1 MVLLIAGVSSWGR
14 EKDFLLVFINDEL
27 CIREAAKKAQ
37 VFLGHFLKSVG
48 GHLGSISGVLGTYGG
63 LWGAP
68 KPN

>member
-27 CIREAAKKAQ
+27 CIREA
-37 VFLGHFLKSVG
+37 LGHFLKSVG

-63 LWGAP
+63 LWGGSKAKLRP
-68 KPN
+68 FRG